1 MSKKTLTGKVS
12 SAGSIIYITP
22 FDRTA
27 TAESI
32 RFNSPVAYN
41 LEVYKYTRSP
51 ERKSLV
57 YKLELDAGD
66 TVTDSFFYML
76 NPNEGFFV
84 KSSTGETTY
93 TLIVTENVNTNV

>member
-12 SAGSIIYITP
+12 IEGKVIYITP
-22 FDRTA
+22 FDKTA

-41 LEVYKYTRSP
+41 LEVYKYTKSP
-51 ERKSLV
+51 ERKSLI

-66 TVTDSFFYML
+66 TVTDNFFYML
-76 NPNEGFFV
+76 NPSEGFFV
-84 KSSTGETTY
+84 KSSSGETTF
-93 TLIVTENVNTNV
+93 TLIIAENVNTKS